1 MEEEVLFKNP
11 HLKSLYRNSD
21 FLFKTPEV
29 INEISFEKKTLVE
42 NHLLFCGDAA
52 GMITPLCGN
61 GMAIAIHSAKLLT
74 ESIMRFAKKGAVLNR
89 TALEND
95 YRIKW
100 EKEFQMRLNS
110 GRMIQ
115 KLFGNTIISDL
126 TVSTLA
132 KFPSI
137 TQMLVKKTHGE
148 KLKY

>member
-1 MEEEVLFKNP
+1 
-11 HLKSLYRNSD
+11 
-21 FLFKTPEV
+21 
-29 INEISFEKKTLVE
+29 
-42 NHLLFCGDAA
+42 
-52 GMITPLCGN
+52 
-61 GMAIAIHSAKLLT
+61 MAIAIHSAKILT

>member
-1 MEEEVLFKNP
+1 
-11 HLKSLYRNSD
+11 
-21 FLFKTPEV
+21 
-29 INEISFEKKTLVE
+29 
-42 NHLLFCGDAA
+42 
-52 GMITPLCGN
+52 
-61 GMAIAIHSAKLLT
+61 
-74 ESIMRFAKKGAVLNR
+74 
-89 TALEND
+89 
-95 YRIKW
+95 
-100 EKEFQMRLNS
+100 MRLNS